1 MSLVLRRT
9 ALFVVIV
16 LVWALVAAAVAHAS
30 VREIAPIDGCAS
42 RSPSIGLFTASSG
55 PRMVRVGTPVD
66 VLG

>member
-30 VREIAPIDGCAS
+30 VREIAPIDGCTAKPS
-42 RSPSIGLFTASSG
+42 SIGPFTASSG
-55 PRMVRVGTPVD
+55 LCTVRVGTPVD